1 MIYPRTETMHLWP
14 LSHDYI
20 KQSKARIKDPQ
31 FLLYYFCSY
40 ISCSV
45 NEFSGIVWLYI
56 NVCMMHHIR
65 SLMLLI
71 FIVGIFHCMLHICLL
86 FRYIM
91 FYYRIIKKN
100 DSLSNCITFHCL
112 SNTLYNFC
120 WWCWVDQRREDW
132 YEWYYTYRNAYNL
145 K

>member
-1 MIYPRTETMHLWP
+1 MHVWP

-20 KQSKARIKDPQ
+20 KQSHTVIKKTNFVCTISCFCIFYSVKKKQ
-31 FLLYYFCSY
+31 ELLFLL
-40 ISCSV
+40 V
-45 NEFSGIVWLYI
+45 DNTWLHI
-56 NVCMMHHIR
+56 NVSMMHHIR
-65 SLMLLI
+65 SVMLLI

-91 FYYRIIKKN
+91 FYYRIIKNN
-100 DSLSNCITFHCL
+100 DYLSNYITFITL

-120 WWCWVDQRREDW
+120 WWCWVDWRREDW

>member
-1 MIYPRTETMHLWP
+1 MHIWP

-20 KQSKARIKDPQ
+20 KQNQNKGTPYFLLHY
-31 FLLYYFCSY
+31 FLLYAFLDLKMKFQELLLLVAS
-40 ISCSV
+40 
-45 NEFSGIVWLYI
+45 FRLYI
-56 NVCMMHHIR
+56 YDAPYR

-100 DSLSNCITFHCL
+100 DSLTNCITFHCL

-120 WWCWVDQRREDW
+120 WWCWEYRKREDW